1 MIPFY
6 ALLLPILF
14 MFCGLTLDVANM
26 EMTKMRMQ
34 SAADAA
40 ALGAQIAHDREDT
53 DWVNQGIDDAS
64 VNGFTNGVNNTTVTV
79 AENPTTGAYTGY
91 YDAIVATIKQQVPTY
106 FMKLAGVSNMTV
118 SATGVSL
125 MTPCAYFT
133 GARSPALTT
142 YALNLSTGS
151 SIGRWGGSTMGCP
164 IYVGTGIKVDSN
176 SSLWTNAE
184 NVAGSNVASSLSGGI
199 FHAPKYSTQSH
210 ADPLLAKITQPTF
223 SSCSHPA
230 GTGVASGTAPVHIT
244 TNGSYTLNPGTYCGG
259 LNFSGGGTFTLNPGL
274 YTICAGANWNGVH
287 VNGTGVTLF
296 FTQKGDNIY
305 GQFIV
310 TMGTYNLSAP
320 TSSANGG
327 IPKILVFG
335 DRHWVNTAPSG
346 QDFQF
351 LSGVYTGD
359 GIYYTTG
366 TGIEVLGS
374 TFSGTNYFGFDTDN
388 MLIVSSAVSPL
399 GNYSAFSDGN
409 PLGPIGGVVE

>member
-26 EMTKMRMQ
+26 ELTKLTMQ
-34 SAADAA
+34 NASDAA

-53 DWVNQGIDDAS
+53 DWVNQGIGDAGL
-64 VNGFTNGVNNTTVTV
+64 NGFKNGVNSTIVTI
-79 AENPTTGAYTGY
+79 AERPSTGTYAGY
-91 YDAIVATIKQQVPTY
+91 YDAIVVTIQQQVPTY
-106 FMKLAGVSNMTV
+106 FMRIAGVNSLTV
-118 SATGVSL
+118 NASSVSL
-125 MTPCAYFT
+125 MTPCSYFT
-133 GARSPALTT
+133 GAKTPALTP

-184 NVAGSNVASSLSGGI
+184 NVAGSNVASSLSGGV
-199 FHAPKYSTQSH
+199 FHAPRYSAPAHS
-210 ADPLLAKITQPTF
+210 DPLTSITQPAF
-223 SSCSHPA
+223 VSCNHPA
-230 GTGVASGTAPVHIT
+230 GTGVASGTASVHIT

-274 YTICAGANWNGVH
+274 YIICAGANWNGVH

-320 TSSANGG
+320 ISSANGS

-335 DRHWVNTAPSG
+335 DRHWVNTAASG

-374 TFSGTNYFGFDTDN
+374 TFSGSNYFGFDTDN

-409 PLGPIGGVVE
+409 PFRPQGGLME